1 MVLWCLTPLS
11 TIFQLKYHGGQ
22 FYWWSEDPEK
32 TTDLAQVTDKL
43 YHIMLYSL
51 PRVGVQPTT
60 AWSLRNF
67 EVRSF
72 GPCNFDTIRLD
83 YIWTPNVVT
92 TASWLVRIN
101 QYLKLKIAEVRN
113 VFFFNWMLLF
123 YKSRM
128 IFIWWRFLMVRIHN
142 VMYWLSYHLVIR
154 FTSTFVNCQCLSP
167 QVVKSIPK
175 HREVYLIQ
183 PYVIRRLVSELGQV
197 SGELYSIQPYVIK
210 FVSELGPVMISG
222 VFSTIL
228 LVKLYFMV
236 RDSINLV

>member
-1 MVLWCLTPLS
+1 
-11 TIFQLKYHGGQ
+11 
-22 FYWWSEDPEK
+22 
-32 TTDLAQVTDKL
+32 
-43 YHIMLYSL
+43 
-51 PRVGVQPTT
+51 
-60 AWSLRNF
+60 
-67 EVRSF
+67 
-72 GPCNFDTIRLD
+72 
-83 YIWTPNVVT
+83 
-92 TASWLVRIN
+92 
-101 QYLKLKIAEVRN
+101 
-113 VFFFNWMLLF
+113 MLLF

-197 SGELYSIQPYVIK
+197 SGEVYSIQPYVIKFVSELGQVSGELYSIQPNVIKFVSELGQVSGELYSIQPYVIK
-210 FVSELGPVMISG
+210 FVSELGQVMISG